1 MSSRVKRLNHR
12 YVGCSIISC
21 FNLYIYSEFP
31 RNSHVEVLTTKN
43 YLWSNHTIPKVLEL
57 SFSQEKQ
64 LENVSLFA
72 ILTTA
77 LDFLMHNHV
86 TGVCI
91 IIVPYIRSYFSA
103 VDHLSPTSLN
113 PQTQT
118 ATIEEQSAFKF
129 PEVRNKF
136 RSLLFS
142 FTFHWVIIIHIII
155 H

>member
-1 MSSRVKRLNHR
+1 M
-12 YVGCSIISC
+12 
-21 FNLYIYSEFP
+21 
-31 RNSHVEVLTTKN
+31 EVLTTKN

-57 SFSQEKQ
+57 SFSQEKL
-64 LENVSLFA
+64 LENVSSFA

-77 LDFLMHNHV
+77 PDFLMHNHV

-91 IIVPYIRSYFSA
+91 VIVSYIRSYFST

-129 PEVRNKF
+129 PEVRNLTLSF
-136 RSLLFS
+136 LSLSCYNSYFNPMTIPYLKNAIFYKTPS
-142 FTFHWVIIIHIII
+142 FTDMLSDSQEPRDIMSSQ
-155 H
+155 